1 MSGDT
6 ITRSSM
12 PVTTAVPVTT
22 AGSGRPVVPGAAT
35 APARAAGHTL
45 TASRAAR
52 ELGLKRSELD
62 LAVRLGCLRTIV
74 DDVGGVRRIART
86 EIDRLRAE
94 KGFPQ
99 TLRERIDAVGT
110 GPAAQIVGVPA
121 SRFTRLA
128 RLGLVTP
135 VKFYLNRYRAV
146 VWLYLATELR
156 QFAADKNNARWLTG
170 RMPEDMRRRLEAGL
184 DLRPRNWR
192 GCHLGF
198 LLRESDDPWRRA
210 AAPAALLGPV
220 QVAEIVQDPCER
232 AHLDRHRP
240 ARADQPPPESPA
252 AQLIA
257 RIMTADDPDEIA
269 WLRADLQHALAEARA
284 HRLAPRPRRNVP
296 SPTVASQRGTP
307 TVAGP
312 ASSAPRGGRRPD
324 SQPTAGTA
332 PQGRR
337 GLLGRL
343 RRKPPLIRRSG
354 SELAEQPLLHDRH
367 EQTSFQI
374 VDAAAG
380 QSAAAHRD
388 R

>member
-1 MSGDT
+1 M
-6 ITRSSM
+6 
-12 PVTTAVPVTT
+12 PVTT

-35 APARAAGHTL
+35 ALARAAGHTL

-192 GCHLGF
+192 GRHLGF